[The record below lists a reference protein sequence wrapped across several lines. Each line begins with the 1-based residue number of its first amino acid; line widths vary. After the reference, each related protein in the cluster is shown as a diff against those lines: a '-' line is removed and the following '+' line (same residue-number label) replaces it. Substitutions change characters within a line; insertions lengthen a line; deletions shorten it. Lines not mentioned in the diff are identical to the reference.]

1 MNIFRKNQILTYLY
15 LRSEDKNNPLENHNR
30 EFIDDGVT
38 QIISCHP
45 NYKDPFVRAHNFILR
60 GDGPLSYP
68 TRQYIAIM

>member
-1 MNIFRKNQILTYLY
+1 MLQN
-15 LRSEDKNNPLENHNR
+15 DNR
-30 EFIDDGVT
+30 DYMDDGVT

-68 TRQYIAIM
+68 TRQYIAIMVSAYVLCAVCCRP